1 MGSGMRS
8 GEDRGPGRGTRNGN
22 GGGYGGGQFSINGR
36 LMNMNFVNERIE
48 LNTTEIWEVRNN
60 SPMMHPFH
68 VHNGQ
73 FQILDRDG
81 VAPAANEMGW
91 KDTVKVESGE
101 LVRIIMRFTDFTDE
115 ENAYMYHCHILEH
128 EDRGMMG
135 QFLVV

>member
-1 MGSGMRS
+1 
-8 GEDRGPGRGTRNGN
+8 
-22 GGGYGGGQFSINGR
+22 
-36 LMNMNFVNERIE
+36 MNMNFVNERIE

-115 ENAYMYHCHILEH
+115 ENA
-128 EDRGMMG
+128 
-135 QFLVV
+135 